1 MWIHLP
7 KRLHLN
13 NTGDATFELN
23 KSSWRGGGGGTK
35 EREGVSLHVA
45 PDYSRFVN
53 TDKIFTF
60 WIKKIII
67 IIQKICDDMCLHTD
81 KIIHIKRIK
90 AKTMNVS

>member
-7 KRLHLN
+7 KSLLLN
-13 NTGDATFELN
+13 NTYYTTFELN
-23 KSSWRGGGGGTK
+23 KSSWREGDHKKGK
-35 EREGVSLHVA
+35 GVSLHVA

-60 WIKKIII
+60 WIKEIII
-67 IIQKICDDMCLHTD
+67 IIQKICDDMYLHTD
-81 KIIHIKRIK
+81 TIIHIKRIK